1 MMQGLRG
8 SGESMPQ
15 KTTKK
20 KQQDSKEEGEV
31 CVCWI
36 SEWREHILK
45 NKMDFSEGIS
55 DALMAKCVGELRG
68 LLVRFGEFLL
78 LFKCF
83 QVV

>member
-31 CVCWI
+31 CVLNFGVKGTY
-36 SEWREHILK
+36 SEKQNGFFRG
-45 NKMDFSEGIS
+45 DF
-55 DALMAKCVGELRG
+55 
-68 LLVRFGEFLL
+68 
-78 LFKCF
+78 
-83 QVV
+83 